1 MAIYLMKQEARTGT
15 YFKVGYTTN
24 LSRRTIPYI
33 THNANAQLIE
43 FMETYEKTKKNL
55 ECKIHKEL
63 TDMGYEFIERCV
75 MGIEATT
82 EWFFVPIE
90 QEQEFEQAGLSQFK
104 SCKNRKVYKVTH

>member
-1 MAIYLMKQEARTGT
+1 MAIYLIKQEARTGT
-15 YFKVGYTTN
+15 FFKVGYTAN

-43 FMETYEKTKKNL
+43 FVETYEKTKKNL

-63 TDMGYEFIERCV
+63 SDMGYEFIGRCV

-82 EWFFVPIE
+82 EWFFVPMDK
-90 QEQEFEQAGLSQFK
+90 EQEFEQAGLSQFK
-104 SCKNRKVYKVTH
+104 ACKNRKVYKVTH